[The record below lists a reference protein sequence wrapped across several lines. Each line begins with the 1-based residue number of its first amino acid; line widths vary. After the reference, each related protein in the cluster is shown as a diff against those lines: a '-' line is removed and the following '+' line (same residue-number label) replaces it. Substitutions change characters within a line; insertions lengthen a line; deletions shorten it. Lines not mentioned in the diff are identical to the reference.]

1 MIVPPKEDIIA
12 FVRSTYGQDASKKL
26 QNIHQGGLNNEKGR
40 DYENQFLLY
49 KTFEIANKY
58 PHDCKNQVIASQN
71 IGFVD
76 DICHIDYE
84 ENVKYNF
91 QAKNSSGEAS
101 KWTEDISDRFRK
113 QREIDSNIFKVNS
126 TKNCLLVSDK
136 TKTLENEEKIPDDLR
151 SKDTCKYFKFHS
163 NIYELVNNTNLYQY
177 VANLIENPSSNE
189 CDYAVTLINGSLQA
203 GKHKTVSDIFKQA
216 ESDANP
222 NPFIKFRTSTPQ
234 IPSWVQQILTSNSH
248 CVTYSLNYDKLI
260 LTINRMFEVTCSLQS
275 LKETPNSIVDDV
287 KNIQDLVSLMLSVTG
302 KDITQSL
309 SSSKMGEV
317 K

>member
-12 FVRSTYGQDASKKL
+12 FVRSTYGQDASIKL

-58 PHDCKNQVIASQN
+58 SHDCKNQVIASQT

-126 TKNCLLVSDK
+126 TENCLLVSDK

-163 NIYELVNNTNLYQY
+163 NIYELVNNTPL
-177 VANLIENPSSNE
+177 
-189 CDYAVTLINGSLQA
+189 
-203 GKHKTVSDIFKQA
+203 
-216 ESDANP
+216 
-222 NPFIKFRTSTPQ
+222 ST
-234 IPSWVQQILTSNSH
+234 
-248 CVTYSLNYDKLI
+248 
-260 LTINRMFEVTCSLQS
+260 
-275 LKETPNSIVDDV
+275 
-287 KNIQDLVSLMLSVTG
+287 
-302 KDITQSL
+302 
-309 SSSKMGEV
+309 
-317 K
+317 